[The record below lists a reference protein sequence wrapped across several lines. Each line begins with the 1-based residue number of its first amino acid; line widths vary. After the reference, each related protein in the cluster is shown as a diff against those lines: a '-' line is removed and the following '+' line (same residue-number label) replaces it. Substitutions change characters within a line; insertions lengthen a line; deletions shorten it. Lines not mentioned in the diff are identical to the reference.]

1 MRFDVKY
8 KTFKILR
15 VKLLILAL
23 FNFFFLFSNNILIRL
38 QISIKYNN
46 NKLIIR

>member
-15 VKLLILAL
+15 VKLLIAL
-23 FNFFFLFSNNILIRL
+23 FNFFLFSNNILIRL

-46 NKLIIR
+46 NNKLIIR

>member
-15 VKLLILAL
+15 VKLLIAL

-46 NKLIIR
+46 NNKLIIR